1 MRYSE
6 ALLVR
11 SLDPLDDPVEIF
23 FAESRLAHSD
33 GAQPAEVEEEQFITM
48 LVSFDPDASQRWAA
62 RAFAATFITAQCG
75 FRQVPRGHQLDSWL
89 DIFLSERR
97 PASLCIVFSLP
108 EYSTVT
114 SQQVSNLLTGLKAA
128 NYHHVQLTVA
138 VSANPVDWEH
148 CNGIDGFVAAENRRK
163 DLVALQVFGM
173 MSALMA
179 PGITYCIDAED
190 LRPVFGSAAHPA
202 QVASGVFHD
211 DEFKTSAE
219 VILKLETSRSVA
231 LMPAAPMRLD
241 AQNVLKRSLEKL
253 TPPNTEFVMVTP
265 YDMQSIPLLM
275 EEVVLVS
282 LLVGGL
288 PYFN

>member
-1 MRYSE
+1 MNNS
-6 ALLVR
+6 
-11 SLDPLDDPVEIF
+11 VEIF
-23 FAESRLAHSD
+23 FVESRLAHSN
-33 GAQPAEVEEEQFITM
+33 GAQPAEVEEEQYITL

-75 FRQVPRGHQLDSWL
+75 FRQLPRGLQLDTWL
-89 DIFLSERR
+89 DMFLGERSS
-97 PASLCIVFSLP
+97 ASLCIVFSLP
-108 EYSTVT
+108 EYSIVM
-114 SQQVSNLLTGLKAA
+114 SQQIRKLLTNLKAA
-128 NYHHVQLTVA
+128 NYHQLQLTVA
-138 VSANPVDWEH
+138 VSAKTVDWEQ

-190 LRPVFGSAAHPA
+190 LRPVFGSAAYPA

-219 VILKLETSRSVA
+219 VILKLETCRSVA

-288 PYFN
+288 PYSS